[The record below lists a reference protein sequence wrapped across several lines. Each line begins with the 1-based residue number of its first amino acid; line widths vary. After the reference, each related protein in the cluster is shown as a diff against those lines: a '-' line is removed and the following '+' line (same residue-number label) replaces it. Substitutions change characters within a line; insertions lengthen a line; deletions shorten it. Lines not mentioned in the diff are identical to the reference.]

1 MRDDRMLPAT
11 RWTARL
17 VVPILVAAG
26 VILTA
31 FPADTDDL
39 WAWTIAPP
47 VTSLAVGG
55 GYLAGAVFFV
65 RGLLDG
71 RWHAVALGFVAAS
84 VLTVLLLAATLLH
97 WDRFH
102 HGHVSFWAWLAVY
115 LVTPVLLP
123 AIWLRNRRH
132 DPGAAPDEVTVPVPV
147 ARVVGALGAV
157 QLGVALVLFA
167 SPSVAVDVWPWML
180 TPLTARTIS
189 AFLAF
194 IAVMLLGFLVERRWS
209 ALRLLVESAALGL
222 ALVLLGVARRNG
234 DLTGST
240 VEEVGFFVLLA
251 GVVLVLVAL
260 RVAMPRA
267 AGSARRG

>member
-1 MRDDRMLPAT
+1 MRDDRVLPVTA
-11 RWTARL
+11 WTARI
-17 VVPILVAAG
+17 VVPVLVAAG
-26 VILTA
+26 VILYG

-47 VTSLAVGG
+47 ITSLAIGG

-65 RGLLDG
+65 RGLRDG
-71 RWHAVALGFVAAS
+71 RWHVMALGFVAAG
-84 VLTVLLLAATLLH
+84 VLTALLLAATLLH

-102 HGHVSFWAWLAVY
+102 HAHVAFWAWLAVY

-132 DPGAAPDEVTVPVPV
+132 DPGPVAGEVTVPASV
-147 ARVVGALGAV
+147 AVGVGAFGAA
-157 QLGVALVLFA
+157 QLAA
-167 SPSVAVDVWPWML
+167 SLAFFVRPSVAIDVWPWLL

-194 IAVMLLGFLVERRWS
+194 IAVMLLAFLVERRWS
-209 ALRLLVESAALGL
+209 ALRLLVDSAALGL
-222 ALVLLGVARRNG
+222 GLVLLGVARERH

-240 VEEVGFFVLLA
+240 LEEVGFTVLLA
-251 GVVLVLVAL
+251 GLVAALVAL
-260 RVAMPRA
+260 RVALSRA
-267 AGSARRG
+267 TTPGPA